1 VAAHFNS
8 DYCSSCLHSI
18 AAVAF
23 AFAFYM
29 VIMVNVKRG
38 ASITAFVN
46 C

>member
-23 AFAFYM
+23 AFYM
-29 VIMVNVKRG
+29 IIMVNVKRG
-38 ASITAFVN
+38 ASITAFIN